1 MDKETLG
8 KTSGYEYQ
16 IMFEMIT
23 EDVVTTNLIK
33 LDRLYKG
40 VNLYVKHNKV
50 DSLRYKIFI
59 NDMNLYRGIV
69 HKLKESDENL
79 KTKIDKLAQDL
90 LNNFNWEAVS
100 NEDQVH
106 IENGKRSYWF
116 WWH

>member
-8 KTSGYEYQ
+8 KTRGYEYQ
-16 IMFEMIT
+16 IMFEIIS

-33 LDRLYKG
+33 LDRIYKG

-59 NDMNLYRGIV
+59 NDMNLYKGIV

-79 KTKIDKLAQDL
+79 KTKIDKLAQEL

-106 IENGKRSYWF
+106 IENGKRSYWI

>member
-23 EDVVTTNLIK
+23 EDVVTTNLIN
-33 LDRLYKG
+33 LDRIYKG

-50 DSLRYKIFI
+50 DSVRYKIFI
-59 NDMNLYRGIV
+59 SDMNLYKDIV

-79 KTKIDKLAQDL
+79 KTKIDKLAQEL

-100 NEDQVH
+100 YE
-106 IENGKRSYWF
+106 S
-116 WWH
+116 

>member
-8 KTSGYEYQ
+8 KTSGYEYH
-16 IMFEMIT
+16 IMFEIIS

-40 VNLYVKHNKV
+40 VNFYVKHNEV

-69 HKLKESDENL
+69 DKLKESDENL
-79 KTKIDKLAQDL
+79 KTKIDKLAQEL

-100 NEDQVH
+100 YE
-106 IENGKRSYWF
+106 S
-116 WWH
+116 

>member
-8 KTSGYEYQ
+8 KTSCYEYQ

-23 EDVVTTNLIK
+23 EDVVTTNLINF
-33 LDRLYKG
+33 DRIYKG

-59 NDMNLYRGIV
+59 SDMNLYKDIV
-69 HKLKESDENL
+69 HKLKKSDENL
-79 KTKIDKLAQDL
+79 KTKIDKLAQEL

-100 NEDQVH
+100 YE
-106 IENGKRSYWF
+106 S
-116 WWH
+116 

>member
-1 MDKETLG
+1 MDKETFG

-40 VNLYVKHNKV
+40 VDFYIKHNKV

-59 NDMNLYRGIV
+59 NDMNLYKGIV
-69 HKLKESDENL
+69 HKLKKSDENL
-79 KTKIDKLAQDL
+79 KTKIDKLAQEL

-106 IENGKRSYWF
+106 VENGKRSY
-116 WWH
+116 

>member
-40 VNLYVKHNKV
+40 VNFYIKHNKV
-50 DSLRYKIFI
+50 DSVRYKIFI
-59 NDMNLYRGIV
+59 NDMNLYKGIV

-79 KTKIDKLAQDL
+79 KTKIDKLAQEL

-106 IENGKRSYWF
+106 VENGKRSD
-116 WWH
+116 

>member
-23 EDVVTTNLIK
+23 EDVVTTNLINF
-33 LDRLYKG
+33 DRIYKG

-50 DSLRYKIFI
+50 DSMRYKIYI
-59 NDMNLYRGIV
+59 NDMNLYKGIV

-79 KTKIDKLAQDL
+79 KTKIDKLAQEL

-100 NEDQVH
+100 Y
-106 IENGKRSYWF
+106 EN
-116 WWH
+116 

>member
-16 IMFEMIT
+16 IMFEIIS
-23 EDVVTTNLIK
+23 EDVVTTDGIK

-40 VNLYVKHNKV
+40 VNFYVKHNKV

-59 NDMNLYRGIV
+59 SDMNLYKDIV
-69 HKLKESDENL
+69 HKLNKSDENL
-79 KTKIDKLAQDL
+79 KTKIDKLAQEL

-100 NEDQVH
+100 YE
-106 IENGKRSYWF
+106 S
-116 WWH
+116 

>member
-1 MDKETLG
+1 MDKETFG

-50 DSLRYKIFI
+50 DSIRYKIFM
-59 NDMNLYRGIV
+59 NDMNLYKDIV

-79 KTKIDKLAQDL
+79 ETNIDKLAQEL

-100 NEDQVH
+100 YED
-106 IENGKRSYWF
+106 
-116 WWH
+116 

>member
-16 IMFEMIT
+16 IMFEIIS
-23 EDVVTTNLIK
+23 EDVVTTDGIK

-40 VNLYVKHNKV
+40 VNFYIKHNKI
-50 DSLRYKIFI
+50 DSVRYKIFI
-59 NDMNLYRGIV
+59 NDMNLYKDIV

-79 KTKIDKLAQDL
+79 KTKIDKLAQEL

-100 NEDQVH
+100 NED
-106 IENGKRSYWF
+106 
-116 WWH
+116 

>member
-23 EDVVTTNLIK
+23 EDVVTTNLINF
-33 LDRLYKG
+33 DRIYKG

-50 DSLRYKIFI
+50 DSMRYKIYI
-59 NDMNLYRGIV
+59 NDMNLYKGIV

-79 KTKIDKLAQDL
+79 KTKIDKLPQEL

-100 NEDQVH
+100 Y
-106 IENGKRSYWF
+106 EN
-116 WWH
+116 

>member
-1 MDKETLG
+1 MDKETFG
-8 KTSGYEYQ
+8 KTRGYEYQ

-33 LDRLYKG
+33 LDRIYKG
-40 VNLYVKHNKV
+40 VIFYVKHNKV
-50 DSLRYKIFI
+50 DSVRYKIFI

-79 KTKIDKLAQDL
+79 KTKIDKLAQEL

-100 NEDQVH
+100 NED
-106 IENGKRSYWF
+106 
-116 WWH
+116 

>member
-1 MDKETLG
+1 MDKEMFG
-8 KTSGYEYQ
+8 KTRGYEYQ

-33 LDRLYKG
+33 LDRIYKG
-40 VNLYVKHNKV
+40 VIFYVKHNKV
-50 DSLRYKIFI
+50 DSVRYKIFI

-79 KTKIDKLAQDL
+79 KTKIDKLAQEL

-100 NEDQVH
+100 NED
-106 IENGKRSYWF
+106 
-116 WWH
+116 

>member
-8 KTSGYEYQ
+8 KTSGYDYQ

-23 EDVVTTNLIK
+23 EDVITTNLIK
-33 LDRLYKG
+33 LDRIYKG
-40 VNLYVKHNKV
+40 VNFYIKHNKV
-50 DSLRYKIFI
+50 DSVRYKVFI
-59 NDMNLYRGIV
+59 NDMNLYKGIV

-79 KTKIDKLAQDL
+79 KTKIDKLAQEL

-106 IENGKRSYWF
+106 IENGKRSY
-116 WWH
+116 

>member
-16 IMFEMIT
+16 IMFETIT
-23 EDVVTTNLIK
+23 EDVVTTNLINF
-33 LDRLYKG
+33 DRIYKG

-50 DSLRYKIFI
+50 DSMRYKIYI
-59 NDMNLYRGIV
+59 NDMNLYKGIV

-79 KTKIDKLAQDL
+79 KTKIDKLAQEL

-100 NEDQVH
+100 Y
-106 IENGKRSYWF
+106 EN
-116 WWH
+116 

>member
-16 IMFEMIT
+16 IMFEMIS

-40 VNLYVKHNKV
+40 VNFYVKHNKV
-50 DSLRYKIFI
+50 DSVRYKIFI
-59 NDMNLYRGIV
+59 NDMNLYKGIV

-79 KTKIDKLAQDL
+79 KTKIDKLAQEL

-106 IENGKRSYWF
+106 VENGKRSY
-116 WWH
+116 

>member
-16 IMFEMIT
+16 IMFEMIS
-23 EDVVTTNLIK
+23 EDVVTTNLIN
-33 LDRLYKG
+33 LDRIYKG

-50 DSLRYKIFI
+50 DSVRYKIFI
-59 NDMNLYRGIV
+59 SDMNLYKDIV

-79 KTKIDKLAQDL
+79 KTKIDKLAQEL

-100 NEDQVH
+100 YE
-106 IENGKRSYWF
+106 S
-116 WWH
+116 